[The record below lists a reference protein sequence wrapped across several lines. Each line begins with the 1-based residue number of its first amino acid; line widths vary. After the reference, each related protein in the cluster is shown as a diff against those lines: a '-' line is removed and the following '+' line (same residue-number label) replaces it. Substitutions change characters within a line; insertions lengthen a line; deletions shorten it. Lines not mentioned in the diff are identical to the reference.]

1 MEGVMETMDEQI
13 PLTPEVLVPRLGE
26 YLVERGLIS
35 EDDLQRA
42 LLYQNSIRGKR
53 DQLLLG
59 QILVSLNIID
69 RSSLDHAITEQILQL
84 RTALI
89 EANEQLEERVKER
102 TTELEQA
109 LKSLSE
115 LNQLKSN
122 FIANISHEL
131 RTPLTHIKG
140 YLELFSDGNL
150 GPLSE
155 AQTNALKVLK
165 RSSERLEIQVEDL
178 IHFASAS
185 RGEFTIQIAPFNLEQ
200 LFEDIH
206 QRYRTKVDEKQI
218 DLQISIPPRHLSIM
232 ADLEKISWVLI
243 QLMDNAI
250 KFTSPGGRVTLSAEI
265 EQSIVRIS
273 VRDTG
278 IGIPEARFN
287 EIFEPFHQ
295 LDGSTTRRYGGAGLG
310 LALVRQIIEA
320 HGSKILVKSTV
331 GKGTTFSFSLAVI
344 E

>member
-42 LLYQNSIRGKR
+42 LLYQNSIRGKK
-53 DQLLLG
+53 DQPLLG

-102 TTELEQA
+102 TTELEQT